1 MNTLL
6 LKYALEVE
14 KSGSITQAAKR
25 LYMNQPHL
33 SKAIRELETT
43 FNISIFRRTAK
54 GMIPTKE
61 GEKFLSYAREV
72 LATLAKM
79 NTIEQEKGK
88 NNMSSFSL
96 CSTNETHIVYALSKW
111 ASSDLNFS
119 WNCAFHAE
127 SPLEVIDAVS
137 EGAYNWGIL
146 CYPISQQSFL
156 ESAFIQN
163 DITLK
168 PLCKFQ
174 NRIITSEKVEN
185 LDNSF
190 LSNASCVHWNK
201 SESFESITEINL
213 PNLFS
218 AFLLIQN
225 NPCLYTV
232 SSPLPDELL
241 SLFKLKQHQGD
252 EPWCQEVLVY
262 KKDYA
267 FTKEEERFLS
277 ILSKV
282 EKELF

>member
-14 KSGSITQAAKR
+14 KAGSITQAAKR

-72 LATLAKM
+72 LATLSKM
-79 NTIEQEKGK
+79 DTIKQEENK
-88 NNMSSFSL
+88 NNISSFRL
-96 CSTNETHIVYALSKW
+96 YSTGESHIIYALSRW
-111 ASSDLNFS
+111 SAHNLNFS
-119 WNCAFHAE
+119 WNCYFHSD

-137 EGAYNWGIL
+137 DGDYNWGIL

-156 ESAFIQN
+156 ESAFSQK
-163 DITLK
+163 DLRLK
-168 PLCKFQ
+168 PLLKFQ

-185 LDNSF
+185 IDNSF
-190 LSNASCVHWNK
+190 LSNTSCIHWNK
-201 SESFESITEINL
+201 SESFDFTTEINL
-213 PNLFS
+213 PDLFS
-218 AFLLIQN
+218 AFLLIQS
-225 NPCLYTV
+225 NPQFFTI
-232 SSPLPDELL
+232 SSPLPKETL
-241 SLFKLKQHQGD
+241 SLFKLKQHQYKQ
-252 EPWCQEVLVY
+252 PYYQEILVY
-262 KKDYA
+262 KKDYI

-277 ILSKV
+277 ILKNV
-282 EKELF
+282 EKDMF